1 MRGNSAVE
9 SFFLLIQAGEMTTI
23 NVAVIV
29 ARAEKMIHDFI
40 GKGLKS
46 LHFIN
51 ANILGLVIN
60 GLT

>member
-1 MRGNSAVE
+1 MRGNSTVE

-40 GKGLKS
+40 GNGLKS